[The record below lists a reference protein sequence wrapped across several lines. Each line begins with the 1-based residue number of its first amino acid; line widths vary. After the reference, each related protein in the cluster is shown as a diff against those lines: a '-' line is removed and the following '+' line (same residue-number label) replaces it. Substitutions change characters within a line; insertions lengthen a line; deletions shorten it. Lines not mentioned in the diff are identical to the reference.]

1 MKLNAG
7 LMGPLDSVAQT
18 AVRMEALGYDG
29 LLSSDR
35 GALQLPL
42 PHPPASLPPV
52 AGNRPWDPPVAGNRG
67 VGTAR
72 RGEPR
77 RGNRPSRGP
86 ARRGNRPSR
95 EPPVAGTRP

>member
-72 RGEPR
+72 RGDPPVVGTAR

-86 ARRGNRPSR
+86 ARENRP
-95 EPPVAGTRP
+95 